1 MLLYVGPDQLIPLS
15 GIFGTV
21 FGLALMFWGKV
32 MQGYRKLSSLLTS
45 RSAAEE
51 KSES

>member
-1 MLLYVGPDQLIPLS
+1 MLVYVGPDQLIPLS

-32 MQGYRKLSSLLTS
+32 MQGYRKLASLLAS
-45 RSAAEE
+45 RTAAEE
-51 KSES
+51 KSRP

>member
-32 MQGYRKLSSLLTS
+32 MQGCRKLASLLGF
-45 RSAAEE
+45 RSSSEE
-51 KSES
+51 ESKS

>member
-32 MQGYRKLSSLLTS
+32 MQGYRKVSSYFS
-45 RSAAEE
+45 KSADD
-51 KSES
+51 KSQS

>member
-32 MQGYRKLSSLLTS
+32 MQGFRKLSSMLGS
-45 RSAAEE
+45 RTAIGE

>member
-1 MLLYVGPDQLIPLS
+1 MILYVGPDQLIPLS

-32 MQGYRKLSSLLTS
+32 MQGYRKLSSLLAP
-45 RSAAEE
+45 RSPNEE
-51 KSES
+51 KSGS

>member
-32 MQGYRKLSSLLTS
+32 IQGYRKVYGWLTS
-45 RSAAEE
+45 KSETE
-51 KSES
+51 KSQS

>member
-21 FGLALMFWGKV
+21 FGLALMFWGRV
-32 MQGYRKLSSLLTS
+32 MQGFRKLTSLLSS
-45 RSAAEE
+45 RSEAEQ
-51 KSES
+51 KSKF

>member
-32 MQGYRKLSSLLTS
+32 MQGFRKLSEILTS
-45 RSAAEE
+45 RSASDE
-51 KSES
+51 KLKT

>member
-32 MQGYRKLSSLLTS
+32 IQGFRKVSSWLVPK
-45 RSAAEE
+45 SATE
-51 KSES
+51 KPRP

>member
-21 FGLALMFWGKV
+21 FGLGLMFWGKV
-32 MQGYRKLSSLLTS
+32 MQGFRKVSCYFS
-45 RSAAEE
+45 RSADD
-51 KSES
+51 KSQS

>member
-32 MQGYRKLSSLLTS
+32 MQGFRKVSSFFS
-45 RSAAEE
+45 RSADD
-51 KSES
+51 KPQS